1 MPLPVLEGPRPHI
14 LRHNYQRPVH
24 NKIPFLWGRIEQVN
38 RNTTALINAVH
49 AGDATI
55 SRLQQQTNEHQRA
68 RTIAEQE
75 LEKLKKEHQNCR
87 AEKEKLNREIAR
99 LTKENQDL
107 WKEMG
112 ASPKTQALQVQ
123 SSPFKGGN
131 N

>member
-1 MPLPVLEGPRPHI
+1 
-14 LRHNYQRPVH
+14 
-24 NKIPFLWGRIEQVN
+24 
-38 RNTTALINAVH
+38 LINAVH

-107 WKEMG
+107 
-112 ASPKTQALQVQ
+112 
-123 SSPFKGGN
+123 
-131 N
+131 